1 MKKGLLFLVVLNLCW
16 VSAMAQKDDGA
27 RIEARSSIEAYED
40 DAGIMKL
47 AYRESP
53 YFMEFTGR
61 WNQKQTDSSII
72 YSREVEVEKFW
83 KDYCVLLNV
92 RCGRACRVK
101 LNEKVVGYGDDSR
114 HWNEFGLDNF
124 LKYGKKNILVI
135 EALKNPRGALLE
147 CSDQMEGLNGEPY
160 LLFKGDP
167 NVANLTL
174 TADYEVRTSAG
185 TLSIDASVFNS
196 KKKGK
201 YYLEVEVWDPK
212 GHTFDRMGRWV
223 VFDKTSTVVVDMS
236 RTWNGVEPWTAETP
250 NLYTA
255 VVRLRNEDMEEEE
268 LVGTRF
274 GFRRVEVND
283 GLLLLNGKP
292 LTLKGVTYGLKHTEG
307 HAGRERIRQD
317 LQAMKQNNINAVR
330 TSRYSP
336 LDPYF
341 YQLCDEMGFYVV
353 CDANLLPS
361 STKQHAV
368 ATDKDYIPLF
378 MRRVENLY
386 GKYKNHPSII
396 AWSLGESHDNGICMA
411 AAYKRL
417 KQLDQTRPVIFAGA
431 EHTEYTDVIALIQ
444 PTVSVLRQSLEK
456 ASDRPYLMLSS
467 VKEDNFAAL
476 DDLWSLVETR
486 RNFQGGFVNQWPLS
500 KKYLSDLKLLYGP
513 LDVHLVKTNIDDA
526 EFTVY
531 NTNVF
536 SDFRKYILEY
546 TIFTN
551 LRHSITAGDLPVA
564 IDGGGVEAVK
574 LRIPPVD
581 LQPGE
586 EMFVLFELETRGN
599 NSRVIDEVVIPLSS
613 NSQPKH
619 LFVNRGTLD
628 VESCNV
634 DSNAL
639 MLQFADR
646 QDWVPEVVAS
656 SRRAEDSGIVCI
668 DAMIQYKSSGRHM
681 CDVRETYTFFG
692 TGDVVV
698 DYIVSPTDDF
708 RGNLTPQ
715 VMLSLPQGEADSLTW
730 FGLLRETNFLSRG
743 MGYPGIYTEMMEKL
757 NGSTLQQVRW
767 CARNNQYIALIG
779 TLFTMNISG
788 NRLTLTPASNS
799 KTFRLHLKKF
809 SQDQTPQDF
818 YGTEMPMVKSNI
830 LDSPII
836 KSSEA
841 RFTQP
846 MTVSITSPSE
856 GVIRYTL
863 DGSEPTENSM
873 LYEGPITLT
882 STTVVK
888 ARVYGSKSNPSFTA
902 TRKFNYDY
910 IIRTTFSQKP
920 NTPFNL
926 GADTLLFDG
935 ERSTIDDLQQGW
947 LGFSGRGVTTTVE
960 LSKPIDIDA
969 VTLRYAHFP
978 EMWAF
983 VPQQVTIFLS
993 SDGQSFPD
1001 TVNVSLPFDPTL
1013 EENNNPQ
1020 VVELSVPV
1028 KKDSVGF
1035 LKIKAQ
1041 SIGSVPA
1048 WHRAKGLN
1056 PWLLMDEIEVS
1067 ESTSSKEQESEQ

>member
-1 MKKGLLFLVVLNLCW
+1 
-16 VSAMAQKDDGA
+16 
-27 RIEARSSIEAYED
+27 
-40 DAGIMKL
+40 
-47 AYRESP
+47 
-53 YFMEFTGR
+53 
-61 WNQKQTDSSII
+61 
-72 YSREVEVEKFW
+72 
-83 KDYCVLLNV
+83 
-92 RCGRACRVK
+92 
-101 LNEKVVGYGDDSR
+101 
-114 HWNEFGLDNF
+114 
-124 LKYGKKNILVI
+124 
-135 EALKNPRGALLE
+135 
-147 CSDQMEGLNGEPY
+147 
-160 LLFKGDP
+160 
-167 NVANLTL
+167 
-174 TADYEVRTSAG
+174 
-185 TLSIDASVFNS
+185 
-196 KKKGK
+196 
-201 YYLEVEVWDPK
+201 
-212 GHTFDRMGRWV
+212 
-223 VFDKTSTVVVDMS
+223 
-236 RTWNGVEPWTAETP
+236 
-250 NLYTA
+250 
-255 VVRLRNEDMEEEE
+255 
-268 LVGTRF
+268 
-274 GFRRVEVND
+274 
-283 GLLLLNGKP
+283 
-292 LTLKGVTYGLKHTEG
+292 
-307 HAGRERIRQD
+307 
-317 LQAMKQNNINAVR
+317 
-330 TSRYSP
+330 
-336 LDPYF
+336 
-341 YQLCDEMGFYVV
+341 
-353 CDANLLPS
+353 
-361 STKQHAV
+361 
-368 ATDKDYIPLF
+368 
-378 MRRVENLY
+378 
-386 GKYKNHPSII
+386 
-396 AWSLGESHDNGICMA
+396 
-411 AAYKRL
+411 
-417 KQLDQTRPVIFAGA
+417 
-431 EHTEYTDVIALIQ
+431 
-444 PTVSVLRQSLEK
+444 
-456 ASDRPYLMLSS
+456 MLSS

-599 NSRVIDEVVIPLSS
+599 NSRVIDEVVIPLSG

-757 NGSTLQQVRW
+757 NGTTLQQVRW
-767 CARNNQYIALIG
+767 CARNNQYVALIG

-809 SQDQTPQDF
+809 SQDQNPQDF
-818 YGTEMPMVKSNI
+818 YGTEMPVVKSNI

-846 MTVSITSPSE
+846 MMVSITSPSE

-888 ARVYGSKSNPSFTA
+888 ARAYGSKGNPSFTS

-910 IIRTTFSQKP
+910 IVRTTFSQKP

-983 VPQQVTIFLS
+983 VPQQVIILLS
-993 SDGQSFPD
+993 SDGQLFTD

-1020 VVELSVPV
+1020 VVELRVPV